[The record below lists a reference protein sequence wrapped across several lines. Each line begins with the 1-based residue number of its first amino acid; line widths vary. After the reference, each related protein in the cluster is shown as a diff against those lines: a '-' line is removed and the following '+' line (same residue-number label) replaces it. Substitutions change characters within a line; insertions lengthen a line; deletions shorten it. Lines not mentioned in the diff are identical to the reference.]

1 MNQKQMHL
9 NHYHHAVCYFTPR
22 HRNGPVKSNHGGS
35 WWRLNRATVE
45 QGRIKTSINLQMKL
59 LETFLYLTTNNEY

>member
-22 HRNGPVKSNHGGS
+22 HRNGPAKSNHGGS
-35 WWRLNRATVE
+35 WLRLNRATVE

-59 LETFLYLTTNNEY
+59 FFSEDFLISGNK